1 VVVGL
6 VALLQSNSGSNWD
19 TVHPLLDVAAFGLGE
34 SLGAIG
40 AAGGGEL
47 GSLSL
52 GGERLTYKIGFERG
66 EAAAEAGME
75 LILGKY
81 PANVNYVA
89 LTPGAVTLDVPYGW
103 TPMYNAGFI
112 RGFMESGG
120 KIRLV
125 SRNVSGTYE
134 TEVKQILTIPGA
146 P

>member
-89 LTPGAVTLDVPYGW
+89 LTPGPLHWTSLTGGLQCTMPGSFVDSWKAGARLDSCPGMFREP
-103 TPMYNAGFI
+103 T
-112 RGFMESGG
+112 
-120 KIRLV
+120 RLRS
-125 SRNVSGTYE
+125 SRY
-134 TEVKQILTIPGA
+134 
-146 P
+146 